1 MAKDDELLHPI
12 IREGLAKARQRV
24 KYYKEKGLITLENG
38 AVSIFKLAEQQ
49 AKDFVDWQEKIAK
62 SHLQERIK
70 KNSELIK
77 HING

>member
-38 AVSIFKLAEQQ
+38 AVSIFKLAERQRKDFIARQQ
-49 AKDFVDWQEKIAK
+49 RNAKDKALQQLQAHSKLVGKI
-62 SHLQERIK
+62 
-70 KNSELIK
+70 
-77 HING
+77 

>member
-49 AKDFVDWQEKIAK
+49 RKDFIARQQRNAKDKALQQLQAHSKLVGKI
-62 SHLQERIK
+62 
-70 KNSELIK
+70 
-77 HING
+77 